1 MGVVRH
7 DFPLSKKNMA
17 LKHCMLPNDL
27 CRHAFLFNFGW
38 EDPSQLGSWPGGYV
52 KPLKLYREAI

>member
-7 DFPLSKKNMA
+7 DFPTKQKNMA

-38 EDPSQLGSWPGGYV
+38 EDPSQLGSWPEGMSN
-52 KPLKLYREAI
+52 L